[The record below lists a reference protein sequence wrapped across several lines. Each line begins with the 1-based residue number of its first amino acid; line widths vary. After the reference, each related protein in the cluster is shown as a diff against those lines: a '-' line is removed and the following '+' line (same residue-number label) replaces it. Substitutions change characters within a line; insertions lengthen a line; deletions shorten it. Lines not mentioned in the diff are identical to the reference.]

1 MGLTRDPLLR
11 TPEDFPIWAITGIP
25 GSGKTT
31 LAKMLAKEFGRE
43 YIGTGDIARAIS
55 PDLLARG
62 ELADQAVMKLALLDA
77 LEVHIT
83 TGSGS
88 YTPVVLD
95 GWPRTQQQVGWL
107 PEGMALIFYLSCRT
121 DRALER
127 LARRGR
133 GDDDA
138 KRVHEQSRALESF
151 IRDLVPWNR
160 QINVTDLTPEH
171 LLQTFGLYL
180 RGERRE
186 VF

>member
-1 MGLTRDPLLR
+1 MGLTGDPLLR
-11 TPEDFPIWAITGIP
+11 RPEDFPIWALTGIP

-31 LAKMLAKEFGRE
+31 LAHLLAAEFDRE
-43 YIGTGDIARAIS
+43 YVGTGDIARRIS
-55 PDLLARG
+55 PDLLAKG
-62 ELADQAVMKLALLDA
+62 ELADQAAMKQALLDA
-77 LEVHIT
+77 LETHIT
-83 TGSGS
+83 TGAPS
-88 YTPVVLD
+88 YRPVILD
-95 GWPRTQQQVGWL
+95 GWPRTREQVGWL

-121 DRALER
+121 DIALER

-138 KRVHEQSRALESF
+138 KRVHEQTKMLESF

-160 QINVTDLTPEH
+160 QINVTSRTPQH
-171 LLQTFGLYL
+171 LLQTFGLFL